1 MNGCRFHGR
10 PTFLWMFPAAQ
21 RVFFWLPPMFS
32 FTIYPS
38 FCCIF
43 LLQSCAAVPNSL
55 PEGNIIAAWQNWGA
69 CNESQT
75 LLAVERGVNVIFW
88 FSLNL
93 VKEDNQPKI
102 SGAIPDLECVARV
115 RSKILEKKLPTR
127 HLISI
132 GGWDA
137 PHPDTSFSGAE
148 WFEAWHQWN
157 QNLPMPFAGFDWDL
171 EGLMAEDPT
180 KNERRSEKSGSW
192 KMTFRFCGPFF
203 LGGDMLWML
212 FFFFEGVIDLF
223 SCTFWNVPTH
233 IGIQASTFF
242 FLDCASSCR

>member
-10 PTFLWMFPAAQ
+10 PTFLWIFPAAQ
-21 RVFFWLPPMFS
+21 RAFFCLPPMFS

-43 LLQSCAAVPNSL
+43 LLHSCTAVPNSL

-69 CNESQT
+69 CNETQT
-75 LLAVERGVNVIFW
+75 LEAVERGVNVIFW

-93 VKEDNQPKI
+93 VKEENQPKI

-157 QNLPMPFAGFDWDL
+157 QQLPMPFAGFDWDL
-171 EGLMAEDPT
+171 EGLMASN
-180 KNERRSEKSGSW
+180 KNERRSSKRVGAGM
-192 KMTFRFCGPFF
+192 MTFRFFWFLFF
-203 LGGDMLWML
+203 LGGGDMLC
-212 FFFFEGVIDLF
+212 FFFEGGYWSF
-223 SCTFWNVPTH
+223 
-233 IGIQASTFF
+233 
-242 FLDCASSCR
+242 

>member
-10 PTFLWMFPAAQ
+10 PAFLWMFPAAQ
-21 RVFFWLPPMFS
+21 RVFFCLPPMFS

-43 LLQSCAAVPNSL
+43 LLHCAAVPNSL

-69 CNESQT
+69 CNETQT
-75 LLAVERGVNVIFW
+75 LEAVERGVNVLFW

-93 VKEDNQPKI
+93 VKEENQPKI

-115 RSKILEKKLPTR
+115 RSKILEKQLPTR

-157 QNLPMPFAGFDWDL
+157 QALPMPFAGFDWDL
-171 EGLMAEDPT
+171 EGLMASNE
-180 KNERRSEKSGSW
+180 NERSFPLQNSGSW
-192 KMTFRFCGPFF
+192 NDDISFLWSLFGGGRHVMCFF
-203 LGGDMLWML
+203 LMGLL
-212 FFFFEGVIDLF
+212 I
-223 SCTFWNVPTH
+223 
-233 IGIQASTFF
+233 
-242 FLDCASSCR
+242 FLVAPFKTCQLI